1 MRVSLWPGLIKAAL
15 DNLRR
20 QQSRVRL
27 FERGAVFLRKDAAV
41 IEAPRVAGITLG
53 SRMPEQWGLDKVPA
67 DFFDLKSDVTA
78 VLELAGAS
86 TAFEFQPTTLPCLH
100 PGRSA
105 AITRDGA
112 VVGWL
117 GELHPSIAADL
128 DLAGGCLLFEL
139 DITPAIIAPLPAPG
153 AVSRF
158 PQVRR
163 DLAVTVPLAT
173 PLSAI
178 RSRVSVAAGSLLREL
193 VVFDVYQGP
202 GIESTRKSIALGLIF
217 QDNNKT
223 LKDEE
228 ADALMAVVASDLGA
242 NLDAKVRD

>member
-1 MRVSLWPGLIKAAL
+1 M
-15 DNLRR
+15 
-20 QQSRVRL
+20 
-27 FERGAVFLRKDAAV
+27 
-41 IEAPRVAGITLG
+41 
-53 SRMPEQWGLDKVPA
+53 
-67 DFFDLKSDVTA
+67 
-78 VLELAGAS
+78 
-86 TAFEFQPTTLPCLH
+86 
-100 PGRSA
+100 
-105 AITRDGA
+105 
-112 VVGWL
+112 
-117 GELHPSIAADL
+117 
-128 DLAGGCLLFEL
+128 
-139 DITPAIIAPLPAPG
+139 
-153 AVSRF
+153 SRF

-163 DLAVTVPLAT
+163 DLAVTVPLST

-178 RSRVSVAAGSLLREL
+178 RSRVSVAAGSLLRDL